1 VHIRLLDF
9 LSGLSGALDL
19 MSPEVVGHHKRVAY
33 LASRLA
39 HALGVDR
46 KERTELFMAA
56 VLHDVGGFTLQSR
69 LAALSFE
76 ADGARH
82 AEIGY
87 RLLRDNPLLDEAAVI
102 VRHHHTPRSRYGV
115 LNEPVRKLQLA
126 GILNLADRVDVL
138 TLRHKACD
146 PTEIM
151 GHIRPRAGYQFD
163 PAAVEALGD
172 LAAEPGFWAPLA
184 PAAKEDPT
192 RSLPD
197 DMFDE
202 RGFTHQELMQASTAF
217 SHIIDFRSRFTATHS
232 RGVAETAVILAE
244 KSGMEGARLTAIRL
258 AGNLHDIGKLA
269 VPSEIIDKPGPL
281 NEAER
286 AIMERHPEL
295 GETILSSVP
304 GLEDVTAWAS
314 QHHEKLNGTGYP
326 NRLSREDIPLGS
338 RVMALA
344 DIFTA
349 LREDRPYRPG
359 IENGR
364 TMAILEGMATG
375 GALDPELVSLMR
387 GGLVEIDACR
397 RAAQASAAEEFR
409 RFYTGV
415 PAQ

>member
-1 VHIRLLDF
+1 MHIRLLDF

-19 MSPEVVGHHKRVAY
+19 MSTEVVGHHKRVAY
-33 LASRLA
+33 LAARLA
-39 HALGVDR
+39 QALGVDR

-82 AEIGY
+82 AELGY
-87 RLLRDNPLLDEAAVI
+87 RLLRDNPLLDEAAVM

-115 LNEPVRKLQLA
+115 LDEPERKLYLS

-138 TLRHKACD
+138 TLRFKACE
-146 PTEIM
+146 PAEIM

-163 PAAVEALGD
+163 PAAVEALAD

-184 PAAKEDPT
+184 DADPT
-192 RSLPD
+192 RSLPE

-217 SHIIDFRSRFTATHS
+217 SQIIDFRSRFTATHS
-232 RGVAETAVILAE
+232 RGVAETAVVLAQ
-244 KSGMEGARLTAIRL
+244 KAGMEGAQLTAMRL
-258 AGNLHDIGKLA
+258 AGDLHDIGKLA

-286 AIMERHPEL
+286 TVMERHPGL
-295 GETILSSVP
+295 GESILSSVP

-326 NRLSREDIPLGS
+326 NRLSQEAIPLGS
-338 RVMALA
+338 RIMALA

-349 LREDRPYRPG
+349 LREDRPYRGG
-359 IENGR
+359 IDNGR
-364 TMAILEGMATG
+364 TLAILDGMASG

-387 GGLVEIDACR
+387 AGLEEIDACR
-397 RAAQASAAEEFR
+397 RAAQGKAAEEFR